1 MSTLKT
7 TSITHGSNSG
17 TANLTLASDGKVTI
31 PEKKLYCPGAI
42 VQIVQSSKLDTWDT
56 TTTFADISG
65 TDQAGSGSVFCCKI
79 TPTASSSK
87 VLVKYIMYMGSQNA
101 THKESYML
109 RKIGSGGYTG
119 VQQTAQGG
127 TIFTYSGNADVTHHQ
142 EAHVFEYLDSPNT
155 TSEVEYKLQGR
166 CGTDTVYVNRKHSAT
181 TVMNTSYI
189 TLMEVAG

>member
-7 TSITHGSNSG
+7 TSITHGSNPG
-17 TANLTLASDGKVTI
+17 TSNLILDDTGKVSI
-31 PEKKLYCPGAI
+31 AEKKLYCPGCI
-42 VQIVQSSKLDTWDT
+42 IQIVQSSKLDTWDT
-56 TTTFADISG
+56 ETSFTDISG
-65 TDQAGSGSVFCCKI
+65 TDQSGAGSVFCCKI
-79 TPTASSSK
+79 TPTSSSSK
-87 VLVKYIMYMGSQNA
+87 VLVKYILYIGSENA

-109 RKIGSGGYTG
+109 RKIGSGSYTG

-142 EAHVFEYLDSPNT
+142 DTHVFEYLDSPNT
-155 TSEVEYKLQGR
+155 TSEIEYKLQGR
-166 CGTDTVYVNRKHSAT
+166 CGTDTVYVNRKHSSS